1 MRPPLADC
9 QGDQR
14 ALQGAPVRQRS
25 QLENW
30 CHRIPVSS
38 SLDGPR
44 PGLSIVLRSAGWR
57 SLSCMRRTSC
67 AVPTAASSL
76 RRPSRRRLLL
86 PQGRTTATFS
96 LGRLLSGA
104 NLRELDPELPPCY
117 ERAGIEL
124 ARVRIW
130 PGMKALQLKLVLHSQ
145 DASCEWLPLEVTA
158 SADGGRALHSSGR
171 MGETPRDGWRDVLY
185 NFDLPDGVNAVRPG
199 EPHPRAGVLAHRP
212 RSAGG
217 TSGRVRA
224 RRAHRRSIRKGPDA
238 GRLRQARARC
248 IREALDRTGPR
259 PTEAPG
265 ASGVRDA
272 EGHDGALPAG
282 IAPRAAGITAEA
294 HLHCPARFGP
304 QRDVHAAAS
313 GRARPA
319 SGIDGRA
326 FLPRGQ
332 HPPDRSAER
341 DSRAGGPRDRYAV
354 IRACFAW

>member
-1 MRPPLADC
+1 MPRRSTRTP
-9 QGDQR
+9 GR
-14 ALQGAPVRQRS
+14 A
-25 QLENW
+25 
-30 CHRIPVSS
+30 
-38 SLDGPR
+38 
-44 PGLSIVLRSAGWR
+44 
-57 SLSCMRRTSC
+57 C
-67 AVPTAASSL
+67 ATAI
-76 RRPSRRRLLL
+76 
-86 PQGRTTATFS
+86 
-96 LGRLLSGA
+96 LLSGA
-104 NLRELDPELPPCY
+104 KLRELDPELPPCY

-145 DASCEWLPLEVTA
+145 DASCEC
-158 SADGGRALHSSGR
+158 
-171 MGETPRDGWRDVLY
+171 
-185 NFDLPDGVNAVRPG
+185 
-199 EPHPRAGVLAHRP
+199 
-212 RSAGG
+212 
-217 TSGRVRA
+217 
-224 RRAHRRSIRKGPDA
+224 SIRKGPDA

-272 EGHDGALPAG
+272 EGHEGALPAG

-332 HPPDRSAER
+332 HPPDRSAEPT
-341 DSRAGGPRDRYAV
+341 AEQEALAV
-354 IRACFAW
+354 VTP